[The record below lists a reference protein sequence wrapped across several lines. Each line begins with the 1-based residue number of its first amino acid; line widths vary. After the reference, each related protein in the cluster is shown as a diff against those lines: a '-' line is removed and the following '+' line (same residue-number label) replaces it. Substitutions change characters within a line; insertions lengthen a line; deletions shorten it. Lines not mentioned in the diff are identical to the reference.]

1 MPDHMR
7 TVSEDLLRYLR
18 QNSLR
23 ESDVQRRLR
32 EETDAHPE
40 ASFAAAPEQSQFLGF
55 LVELIGARK
64 VLEVGVFTGCSTLAM
79 AMALPDDGTLIACD
93 MIDDY
98 IQIGA
103 KYWAEAGVDGKIDVK
118 LGPARETLDELIA
131 EGLEQQFD
139 LALIDANKK
148 DYDAY
153 YERALVLVRPGGLI
167 ALDNM
172 FWYGAV
178 LDESKQ
184 EKSTRAIRALNSKLH
199 GDSRVSLVML
209 PIEDGMTLLRKRP

>member
-1 MPDHMR
+1 MTDHMR

-23 ESDVQRRLR
+23 ESDIQRRLR

-40 ASFAAAPEQSQFLGF
+40 ASFAAAPEQSQLLGF
-55 LVELIGARK
+55 LIELIGAK
-64 VLEVGVFTGCSTLAM
+64 HVLEVGIFTGCSTLAM
-79 AMALPDDGTLIACD
+79 AMAMPEDGTLIACD
-93 MIDDY
+93 MVDDY
-98 IQIGA
+98 VQIGA
-103 KYWAEAGVDGKIDVK
+103 KYWAEAGVTDKIDVR
-118 LGPARETLDELIA
+118 LGPARETLDELLA
-131 EGLEQQFD
+131 EGFDKQFD

-153 YERALVLVRPGGLI
+153 YERTLSLVRPGGLI

-178 LDESKQ
+178 LDESEQ
-184 EKSTRAIRALNSKLH
+184 EKSTRAIRALNTKLH
-199 GDSRVSLVML
+199 GDTRVSMVML
-209 PIEDGMTLLRKRP
+209 PIEDGMTLVRKRP